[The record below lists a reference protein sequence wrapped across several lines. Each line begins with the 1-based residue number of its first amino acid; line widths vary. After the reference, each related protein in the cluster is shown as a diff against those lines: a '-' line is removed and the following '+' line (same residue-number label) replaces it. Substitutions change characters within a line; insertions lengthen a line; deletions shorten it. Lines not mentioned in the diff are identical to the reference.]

1 MKKAIVALVSA
12 LVAGLMVVPGAVSA
26 GTTTISASDRMGDL
40 GPKYD
45 AALADTVVF
54 WPDNMPLTS
63 VGYFD
68 MLSWWFSYSSKDK
81 TYTFGMT
88 LATALPDPGSPLPHG
103 FKEVKWLVWLDMGAW
118 NPKYAPTVGSYNTVL
133 LTYDGSEYAARLTQG
148 GSWGPVLTTLPCSVD
163 GSKLQIQFSA
173 ASIENLKSFW
183 IMPCTVV
190 LWSLQPYSGYWDL
203 DSTDP
208 GAAPG
213 QVWWSVPWPPV

>member
-1 MKKAIVALVSA
+1 MRKVIVALLSA
-12 LVAGLMVVPGAVSA
+12 IVVGLMLVPSGVSA
-26 GTTTISASDRMGDL
+26 GSMTIKAADRLGDL

-45 AALADTVVF
+45 AASADTVVF
-54 WPDNMPLTS
+54 WPDTMPLTS
-63 VGYFD
+63 VGYLD
-68 MLSWWFSYSSKDK
+68 MTSWWFAYSSKDK
-81 TYTFGMT
+81 TYTFGMEV
-88 LATALPDPGSPLPHG
+88 AKPLPNAGSPLPGG

-118 NPKYAPTVGSYNTVL
+118 NPKYAPTVGSYYTIQL
-133 LTYDGSEYAARLTQG
+133 IYDGSEYVAELTQG
-148 GSWGPVLTTLPCSVD
+148 GSWGPLVSTLPFSVD

-173 ASIENLKSFW
+173 ASIGNLKSFW

>member
-1 MKKAIVALVSA
+1 MKKTVVALLSVI
-12 LVAGLMVVPGAVSA
+12 VVGLMLVPGSVSA
-26 GTTTISASDRMGDL
+26 GKMAIKATDKTGDL

-45 AALADTVVF
+45 AATAETVVS
-54 WPDNMPLTS
+54 WPDNMALTK
-63 VGYFD
+63 VGYLD
-68 MLSWWFSYSSKDK
+68 MTSWWFTYSNKDK

-88 LATALPDPGSPLPHG
+88 VAKPLPNVGTPLPTG
-103 FKEVKWLVWLDMGAW
+103 FKEVRWLVWLDMGAW

-133 LTYDGSEYAARLTQG
+133 LVYDGSEYAAGLTQG
-148 GSWGPVLTTLPCSVD
+148 GQWSPIVTTLPFTVD
-163 GSKLQIQFSA
+163 GSELQVQFSA
-173 ASIENLKSFW
+173 ASIGNLESFW